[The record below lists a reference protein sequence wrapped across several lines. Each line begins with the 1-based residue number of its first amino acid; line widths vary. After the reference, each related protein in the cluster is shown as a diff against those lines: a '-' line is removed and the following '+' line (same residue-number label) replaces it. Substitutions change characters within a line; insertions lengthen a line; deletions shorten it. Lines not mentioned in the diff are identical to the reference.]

1 VEIPQQADKNF
12 LETIHLF
19 PASVFSTFHIDTD
32 EFIDSASES
41 NCSIVQIIALKGK
54 VNKDIQM
61 MNSSSL

>member
-12 LETIHLF
+12 FEKIHLF
-19 PASVFSTFHIDTD
+19 LASVFSTFHNDTD
-32 EFIDSASES
+32 EFLDSASES

>member
-1 VEIPQQADKNF
+1 
-12 LETIHLF
+12 LF

-32 EFIDSASES
+32 EFLDSASES